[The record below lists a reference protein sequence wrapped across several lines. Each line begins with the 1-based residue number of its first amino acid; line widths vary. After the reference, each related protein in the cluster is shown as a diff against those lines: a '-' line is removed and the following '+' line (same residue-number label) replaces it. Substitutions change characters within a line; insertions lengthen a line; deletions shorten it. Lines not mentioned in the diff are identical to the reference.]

1 MNLFSEVYNSYYQI
15 LQSLLQYPGCFT
27 LEDLKGKVKEQGF
40 EESLLYLIPKLSSKE
55 WSLCEKDGTHYISTL
70 SDKFYV
76 PLTTL
81 QKSYVKTILLDK
93 RMKLFL
99 DDEQRETL
107 LSQLS
112 DADVLWEESWFHYY
126 DRFSNGDGD
135 NYENA
140 NYIACFRT
148 LLSAI
153 DKQCFVDI
161 EYTSKTNR
169 RIHHH
174 YLPARLEYSV
184 KNDKFRLLA
193 LEYTK
198 NSRMRLEILNLDR
211 IVKIS
216 LMDKKAERNVDLNAL
231 IRETYY
237 KEPVRLLIHDK
248 RNCLERAM
256 LQFANYDKN
265 TTKLSADTYECLIY
279 YNQKQE
285 TELLIEVLSFG
296 PMIKVMGNE
305 RFLGQLRKRLDR
317 QKRNTPDSIFSSQ
330 FF

>member
-15 LQSLLQYPGCFT
+15 LQSLLKYPEGFT
-27 LEDLKGKVKEQGF
+27 LDDLKRKVKEQGF
-40 EESLLYLIPKLSSKE
+40 EESLLYLIPKLSSNE

-81 QKSYVKTILLDK
+81 QKSYVKSILLDN

-99 DDEQRETL
+99 DEKQRDTL
-107 LSQLS
+107 LSLL
-112 DADVLWEESWFHYY
+112 ADVEILWEESQFHYY
-126 DRFSNGDGD
+126 DRFADGD
-135 NYENA
+135 DFDNP
-140 NYIACFRT
+140 NYITCFRS
-148 LLSAI
+148 LLFAI
-153 DKQCFVDI
+153 EQQHFVDI
-161 EYTSKTNR
+161 EYTSKTNHR
-169 RIHHH
+169 VHHH

-198 NSRMRLEILNLDR
+198 NNRMRLEILNLDR
-211 IVKIS
+211 IGKVT
-216 LMDKKAERNVDLNAL
+216 LLDKKIDSQVDLNAL
-231 IRETYY
+231 IRQTYY

-248 RNCLERAM
+248 RNALERAM

-265 TTKLSADTYECLIY
+265 TTKLSEDTYECLIY
-279 YNQKQE
+279 YNEKQE

-296 PMIKVMGNE
+296 PMIKVTGNE
-305 RFLGQLRKRLDR
+305 RFLRELRKRMNR
-317 QKRNTPDSIFSSQ
+317 QKQWLKDK
-330 FF
+330 

>member
-1 MNLFSEVYNSYYQI
+1 MILFSEVYNSYYQI
-15 LQSLLQYPGCFT
+15 LQSLLQRQGGFT
-27 LEDLKGKVKEQGF
+27 LDDLKSKVKEQGF
-40 EESLLYLIPKLSSKE
+40 EESLLYLIPKLSSQE
-55 WSLCEKDGTHYISTL
+55 WSICEKDGTHYICAL
-70 SDKFYV
+70 SEEFYV

-99 DDEQRETL
+99 DDGQREAL
-107 LSQLS
+107 LLQLS
-112 DADVLWEESWFHYY
+112 DVEVLWEESWFHYY
-126 DRFSNGDGD
+126 DRFSDGD
-135 NYENA
+135 DYSNP

-153 DKQCFVDI
+153 EQQCFVDI
-161 EYTSKTNR
+161 EYTSKAYR
-169 RIHHH
+169 RVHHH

-193 LEYTK
+193 MEYTK
-198 NSRMRLEILNLDR
+198 NKHMRFEILNLER
-211 IVKIS
+211 IVKVS
-216 LMDKKAERNVDLNAL
+216 LMDKKPETAVDLNAL

-237 KEPVRLLIHDK
+237 REPVRLLIHDK
-248 RNCLERAM
+248 RNALERAM

-265 TTKLSADTYECLIY
+265 TTKLSEDTYECLIY
-279 YNQKQE
+279 YNEKQE

-305 RFLGQLRKRLDR
+305 RFLLQLKKRLNR
-317 QKRNTPDSIFSSQ
+317 QKRRFSPLC
-330 FF
+330 

>member
-1 MNLFSEVYNSYYQI
+1 MILFSEVYNSYYQI
-15 LQSLLQYPGCFT
+15 LQSLLRRQGGFT
-27 LEDLKGKVKEQGF
+27 LDDLKSKVKEQGF
-40 EESLLYLIPKLSSKE
+40 EESLLYLIPKLSSQE
-55 WSLCEKDGTHYISTL
+55 WSICEKNGTHYICAL
-70 SDKFYV
+70 SEEFYV

-99 DDEQRETL
+99 DDGQREAL
-107 LSQLS
+107 LLQLS
-112 DADVLWEESWFHYY
+112 DVEVLWEESWFHYY
-126 DRFSNGDGD
+126 DRFSDGD
-135 NYENA
+135 DYSNP

-153 DKQCFVDI
+153 EQQCFVDI
-161 EYTSKTNR
+161 EYTSKTNHR
-169 RIHHH
+169 VHHH

-193 LEYTK
+193 MEYTK
-198 NSRMRLEILNLDR
+198 NKHMRFEILNLER
-211 IVKIS
+211 IVKVS
-216 LMDKKAERNVDLNAL
+216 LMDKKPETAVDLNAL

-248 RNCLERAM
+248 RNALERAM

-265 TTKLSADTYECLIY
+265 TTKLSEDTYECLIY
-279 YNQKQE
+279 YNEKQE

-305 RFLGQLRKRLDR
+305 RFLLQLKKRLNR
-317 QKRNTPDSIFSSQ
+317 QKRRFSPLC
-330 FF
+330 